1 MLKNLTRIM
10 IGLIFRCA
18 APKIIFNFARLQIM
32 RHPVA
37 LFYMCKIIKSGCRAL
52 NSEGLDEIKCK
63 MYGF

>member
-1 MLKNLTRIM
+1 M

-18 APKIIFNFARLQIM
+18 APKFILNFARLQIL
-32 RHPVA
+32 RHLEA
-37 LFYMCKIIKSGCRAL
+37 LFDMFNSNKPGCRAL